1 MQDAEVLVAV
11 VSGVTVRT
19 TQRTEAHAGRQT
31 TMKDV
36 FAPTPLLLL
45 LLLLQSLVT
54 RVISPELVAP
64 FVRHSL
70 QI

>member
-1 MQDAEVLVAV
+1 MQDAKALVVL
-11 VSGVTVRT
+11 VSGVIVRT
-19 TQRTEAHAGRQT
+19 TQRTEVHAGRQT

-36 FAPTPLLLL
+36 CVSPILLF
-45 LLLLQSLVT
+45 LQPLVT